1 MPTPQQA
8 TQTFA
13 QGFNCA
19 QSVLYTYGKQY
30 FTEPTAALKLA
41 SAFGAGI
48 TYRGETCGAVTGA
61 LMALG
66 LEFGYSEMDMEPTKQ
81 RCLSISKEFTALF
94 EQRHGSIQCKQLLK
108 ADLST
113 PEGLQSAREQGLFG
127 TICPAL
133 IESACKIL
141 DELLAKHNQTIL
153 V

>member
-1 MPTPQQA
+1 MLTPHLA
-8 TQTFA
+8 TQTFS

-30 FTEPTAALKLA
+30 FTEPTMALKLA

-66 LEFGYSEMDMEPTKQ
+66 LQFGYSEVEMELTKQ
-81 RCLSISKEFTALF
+81 RCMGISKEFTALF
-94 EQRHGSIQCKQLLK
+94 EQKHGAIQCKQLLK
-108 ADLST
+108 VDIST

-127 TICPAL
+127 TVCPGL
-133 IESACKIL
+133 IESASEIL
-141 DELLAKHNQTIL
+141 DELLTKYQ
-153 V
+153 VS